1 MSGSLEAWKTLDLVI
16 QIMFCLGDTG
26 DVLPNTGMWFSRI
39 TGLKPDHICA
49 NIAKVVFQACV
60 SAVEMAK
67 FLRSGHNTPEDKNL
81 CIYLETIGRCFHHAR
96 LAMLKKILSSV
107 CTGVP
112 FDSITLRVT

>member
-1 MSGSLEAWKTLDLVI
+1 MTLLPCASHKKRTSHQTGLMSGSLEAWKTLDLVI

-67 FLRSGHNTPEDKNL
+67 FLRSGHYTP
-81 CIYLETIGRCFHHAR
+81 GRR
-96 LAMLKKILSSV
+96 
-107 CTGVP
+107 
-112 FDSITLRVT
+112 